1 MQYAASMAVTMGI
14 TVIAALGL
22 NLIAGFCGQIS
33 LGHAAFVGVGAY
45 VAALLAK
52 AGVPMLATL
61 PPAMAVAAAL
71 GMATGLAALRVRE
84 DFLAITTMGIN
95 LLFVGVVR
103 QQNALGGEL
112 GVSGIPGPG
121 LDPTGYAGFVLGLAA
136 LTILFCIWVRRSWMG
151 RVFAAV
157 GEDEDTTRVLGI
169 AASRFKLW
177 AFAFGSALAGL
188 AGALLAYHLRII
200 LPDGFALVESI
211 TLLSMVVIG
220 GIGSVTGVTIAAA
233 VLAVLP
239 QWFQAIG
246 NYKLLVYGALLFAT
260 MRFCPDG
267 LAGAVIRVRRRWRKT
282 VS

>member
-33 LGHAAFVGVGAY
+33 LGHAAFIGIGAY
-45 VAALLAK
+45 AAALMTK
-52 AGVPMLATL
+52 AGVPLLAAL
-61 PPAMAVAAAL
+61 APAMALAAVM
-71 GMATGLAALRVRE
+71 GVITGLAALRVRE
-84 DFLAITTMGIN
+84 DFLAITTMGVN

-121 LDPTGYAGFVLGLAA
+121 MDPAGYAFFVLGLAA
-136 LTILFCIWVRRSWMG
+136 LTILLCLWVRRSWMG

-169 AASRFKLW
+169 AASRYKLW
-177 AFAFGSALAGL
+177 AFALGSALAGL
-188 AGALLAYHLRII
+188 AGALLAHHLRIV
-200 LPDGFALVESI
+200 LPDSFTLVESI
-211 TLLSMVVIG
+211 TLLSMVVVG

-233 VLAVLP
+233 VMAVVP
-239 QWFQAIG
+239 QWFQGIG
-246 NYKLLVYGALLFAT
+246 NYKLLVYGVLLFAT

-267 LAGAVIRVRRRWRKT
+267 LAGAVSRAMRRWRKAQ
-282 VS
+282 S